1 MAIQLV
7 IADQTYDVERLTDT
21 AADWQGVKVMLT
33 QPEVAFKV
41 ASGAQVVI
49 QGEEELAGSYRVVQA
64 LAPAAPRSW
73 RLFLE
78 KPANGG
84 ATPTPTT
91 SATAAVPT
99 EPKQPRT
106 DVANAD
112 KIFVIKVSGLVGTSL
127 NSEVRKSTVE
137 YKVPFL
143 ASPRR
148 WPGSPKLGSK
158 SSVWKR
164 PMCLEP
170 SRISV
175 SSPKHLTGAF
185 GLMPPGSTGIGFIKP
200 AGQPTGQSN

>member
-1 MAIQLV
+1 M
-7 IADQTYDVERLTDT
+7 
-21 AADWQGVKVMLT
+21 
-33 QPEVAFKV
+33 
-41 ASGAQVVI
+41 

-137 YKVPFL
+137 YKVPFSRL
-143 ASPRR
+143 SQEMARITKTGVKILSVEEADV
-148 WPGSPKLGSK
+148 LGT
-158 SSVWKR
+158 V
-164 PMCLEP
+164 
-170 SRISV
+170 
-175 SSPKHLTGAF
+175 
-185 GLMPPGSTGIGFIKP
+185 
-200 AGQPTGQSN
+200 